1 MTSGNFLTALQN
13 LTKWLGYLV
22 LPTLAGLCVI
32 IAIYNYSERKE
43 SGRYVIAALLCL
55 MGPACALLISF
66 FVTSPAPSAGVDVV
80 SGGLMNGINWL
91 GNVIL
96 PVFAVI
102 NVVRG
107 VQEFVAIGEPR
118 FHTKMDIVRHFGA
131 AFFCL
136 MVSGILRLLEHFVST
151 ATRLSPST
159 PTSLLIHAS
168 GGLHI
173 WLCA

>member
-1 MTSGNFLTALQN
+1 MNSGNFLTALQN
-13 LTKWLGYLV
+13 MTKWIGYLI

-32 IAIYNYSERKE
+32 VAIYNYSERKE
-43 SGRYVIAALLCL
+43 AGRYVIAALLCL
-55 MGPACALLISF
+55 MGPGCALLISF
-66 FVTSPAPSAGVDVV
+66 FVTSSAPAAGVDVF
-80 SGGLMNGINWL
+80 SGGLMNAINWL
-91 GNVIL
+91 GNVIM

-107 VQEFVAIGEPR
+107 VQEFVAIGER
-118 FHTKMDIVRHFGA
+118 FHTRMDIVRHFGA

-151 ATRLSPST
+151 ATRLSPAT
-159 PTSLLIHAS
+159 PTSLLIHAL
-168 GGLHI
+168 GGHHL